1 MRVMMPNKPEN
12 NRAGQA
18 AYKKRMESLGM
29 IRVPF
34 WIKKEHKDLIKE
46 YIKSL
51 NDGDNDGK
59 Q

>member
-1 MRVMMPNKPEN
+1 MMPNKPEN

-18 AYKKRMESLGM
+18 AYKARMESLGM